1 MFDSMLMYFG
11 SHKPFGHLDFTINFM
26 LLDRGEKERE
36 KGLRSVTIRV
46 RNNQIMRQQQ
56 AAWNINVMLSQEAW
70 EMPTS
75 WLLRL
80 GCRLPTCHNLHQLLH
95 SEVSE
100 RRGL

>member
-11 SHKPFGHLDFTINFM
+11 SHKPFGHSDFTIHFM

-46 RNNQIMRQQQ
+46 RNNKIMRQQ

-70 EMPTS
+70 KMPTS

-80 GCRLPTCHNLHQLLH
+80 GCRRPTCHNFHQLLH